1 MKRLQL
7 FSAQYLYDMTE
18 QNSSGYRVGL
28 PLLLAGMVALG
39 MLIGQQLPRNDQN
52 VRFLPGRY
60 SAGQTDGTMDEIMRY
75 IQAKYV
81 DSVSA
86 SDMTKDA
93 INHMLGQLD
102 PHSVYITPEELQ
114 HVEED
119 MNGNFEGIGVEFVL
133 VDDTIQV
140 VTPLSGGPSE
150 SVGILAGDK
159 IISIADSVVAGIKI
173 DNASIF
179 RRLRGA
185 KGTTVKVGILRGNEH
200 ALRYFTITRDIIP
213 VHSVDVA
220 YMLDDRTG
228 YIKINRF
235 SAPTYEEFMQAIRP
249 MVEEKGLKNL
259 VLDLRGNP
267 GGYLNEATELLS
279 QFFPEGKLL
288 VYTQGR
294 TEERR
299 DYKSNGRA
307 RFVIDNLAVLI
318 DEGSASASEI
328 VAGAIQ
334 DHDRGWVIGRRS
346 FGKGLVQ
353 EQYPLSNG
361 GALRLTVSRYY
372 TPSGRSIQR
381 AYKNNADYG
390 QEAEHRLEDGE
401 LAGTLQIKPADT
413 TKYYTGMGRIVY
425 GSGGITPDVFIP
437 LDTSFA
443 NDFFFAARQWLTSF
457 TARWMEGRDRTTLP
471 ARLDAF
477 VRQYQVTDQTFDEFL
492 QFLDKQGVAKNEAE
506 LTRCRTELRHQLKA
520 RIAKLVFGDEGLYRV
535 LNDDD
540 PAVEKAIQVL
550 RSGEPVAKK

>member
-1 MKRLQL
+1 
-7 FSAQYLYDMTE
+7 MTE
-18 QNSSGYRVGL
+18 QTPANARVRL
-28 PLLLAGMVALG
+28 PLLLAAMVALG
-39 MLIGQQLPRNDQN
+39 MLIGQQLPHSEQH
-52 VRFLPGRY
+52 VRFLPPG
-60 SAGQTDGTMDEIMRY
+60 SESSPAAGTLGEILRY

-81 DSVSA
+81 DTIDLNA
-86 SDMTKDA
+86 LNAGA
-93 INHMLGQLD
+93 INHVLKQLD
-102 PHSVYITPEELQ
+102 PHSVYITPEEIQ

-119 MNGNFEGIGVEFVL
+119 MNGNFEGVGIEFVL

-150 SVGILAGDK
+150 SAGILAGDK
-159 IISIADSVVAGIKI
+159 IVTIGDSLVAGIKI

-179 RRLRGA
+179 KRLRGA
-185 KGTTVKVGILRGNEH
+185 KGTTVKIGVLRANERS
-200 ALRYFTITRDIIP
+200 LRYFIITRDVIP
-213 VHSVDVA
+213 VHSIDIA
-220 YMLDDRTG
+220 YMVDDKTG

-235 SAPTYEEFMQAIRP
+235 SAPTYQEFMEALAP
-249 MVEEKGLKNL
+249 MVETKGLKNL

-279 QFFPEGKLL
+279 QFFPDGKLL

-307 RFVIDNLAVLI
+307 RFNINNIAVLI

-346 FGKGLVQ
+346 YGKGLVQ

-381 AYKNNADYG
+381 AYKGNDEYAHEADR
-390 QEAEHRLEDGE
+390 RLENGE
-401 LAGTLQIKPADT
+401 LSDGSKIKQADS
-413 TKYYTGMGRIVY
+413 TKYYTGMGRVVF
-425 GSGGITPDVFIP
+425 GGGGITPDVFIP

-443 NDFFFAARQWLTSF
+443 NDFFFEARQQLAQF
-457 TARWMEGRDRTTLP
+457 TARWMESTDRATLP
-471 ARLDAF
+471 AALNAF
-477 VRQYQVTDQTFDEFL
+477 VQQYQVPDKTFDEFVEYVE
-492 QFLDKQGVAKNEAE
+492 KQGIVRNEAQ
-506 LTRCRTELRHQLKA
+506 LVKCRSELRHQLKA
-520 RIAKLVFGDEGLYRV
+520 RIAKLLFGDEGLYRV

-540 PAVEKAIQVL
+540 PAIEKAVRVL